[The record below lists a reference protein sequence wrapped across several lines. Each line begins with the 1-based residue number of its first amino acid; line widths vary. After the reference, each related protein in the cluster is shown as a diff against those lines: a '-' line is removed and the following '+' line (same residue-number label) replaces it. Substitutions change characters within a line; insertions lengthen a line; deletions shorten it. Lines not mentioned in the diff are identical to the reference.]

1 MTFTFATAVWLVLLV
16 GFAVLEGVTVALV
29 SVWFAVG
36 AAAAMEVS
44 AFGVSSLWQIAV
56 FLIVSGVCMLVL
68 RQMAKDRITPPPTPT
83 NVELNVGKL
92 AKVIAPVS
100 PTQPGRVRL
109 DGVDWQA
116 KSQDILAVGALC
128 RVTAVDGATLTV
140 VADRETQAV

>member
-36 AAAAMEVS
+36 AAAAMVVS

-68 RQMAKDRITPPPTPT
+68 RQMAKDRIPPTPT
-83 NVELNVGKL
+83 NAELNVGKL

-116 KSQDILAVGALC
+116 KSQDILTVGALC

>member
-36 AAAAMEVS
+36 AAAAMVVS

-68 RQMAKDRITPPPTPT
+68 DVYKRQTWGLPRPPR
-83 NVELNVGKL
+83 
-92 AKVIAPVS
+92 A
-100 PTQPGRVRL
+100 R
-109 DGVDWQA
+109 
-116 KSQDILAVGALC
+116 
-128 RVTAVDGATLTV
+128 
-140 VADRETQAV
+140 